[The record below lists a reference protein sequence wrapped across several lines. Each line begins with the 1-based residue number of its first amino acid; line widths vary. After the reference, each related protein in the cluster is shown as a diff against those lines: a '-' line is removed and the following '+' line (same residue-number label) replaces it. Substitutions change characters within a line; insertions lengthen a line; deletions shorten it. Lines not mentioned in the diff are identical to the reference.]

1 MKLEE
6 FSVGR
11 WRYYACLSSLRITV
25 NGGRRYRDAR
35 DVCAAVVRWSILE
48 STRQYQCDP
57 ARWQFAVT
65 AEESCRGKKK
75 KRQQKAASNK
85 ENNGSRDCCGLE
97 MV

>member
-6 FSVGR
+6 LLVGR

-25 NGGRRYRDAR
+25 NGDRRYRDAR

-57 ARWQFAVT
+57 ARWQFAMTV
-65 AEESCRGKKK
+65 EESCRGKKK
-75 KRQQKAASNK
+75 EETTKSSFKQRKQWLS
-85 ENNGSRDCCGLE
+85 
-97 MV
+97 